1 MDSSNLEVEPYHRPN
16 ASRLEPHESFITKMR
31 SVGWPYHTIAVRLLE
46 DCGVRISVTGLH
58 DFCKSRRIK
67 KGGGKQP
74 KAGAPSKRRGG
85 RQAETPKQGNDQTE
99 DDEWDL
105 VVPKSLS
112 TWKSRGEDRPP
123 KRDS

>member
-16 ASRLEPHESFITKMR
+16 ASRLEPHEIFIKRMR
-31 SVGWPYHTIAVRLLE
+31 SAGWPYQAIAVRLLE

-74 KAGAPSKRRGG
+74 RASTPSNRRDG
-85 RQAETPKQGNDQTE
+85 RQAEKSKQATDETE
-99 DDEWDL
+99 ADEWDL
-105 VVPKSLS
+105 VVPKTLS